1 MSTILRRVTDIEER
15 KAFRNYTESQRKF
28 EGRSPDELGFFAVYG
43 YFPESL
49 EWTASAAAGV
59 HSSRHS
65 ATPSLRERVG

>member
-49 EWTASAAAGV
+49 EGQLPQQQEFTVAGIRTAITA
-59 HSSRHS
+59 
-65 ATPSLRERVG
+65 ERVG